1 VAAKGGIRAVMRGAM
16 SSVKSA
22 LRAVGKLFTKEFWS
36 AAGRKSIRFLTKGI
50 GELFGTVASGARRQA
65 KWLAAR
71 GKDAAGKA
79 YNAILKDTKDVAKI
93 AKNTGYDPGR
103 IAKIKKYLFGTK
115 EFTPDIKLAE
125 AWRRMQKGAQHVT
138 EADRILLKHE
148 TAEMWHMER
157 LQRLKN
163 MNWADAQTLAH
174 RFAEGRYNYAE
185 AIGIKRAFR
194 TDFWKTN
201 WWTKF

>member
-1 VAAKGGIRAVMRGAM
+1 
-16 SSVKSA
+16 
-22 LRAVGKLFTKEFWS
+22 
-36 AAGRKSIRFLTKGI
+36 
-50 GELFGTVASGARRQA
+50 
-65 KWLAAR
+65 
-71 GKDAAGKA
+71 
-79 YNAILKDTKDVAKI
+79 
-93 AKNTGYDPGR
+93 
-103 IAKIKKYLFGTK
+103 
-115 EFTPDIKLAE
+115 
-125 AWRRMQKGAQHVT
+125 MQKGAQHVT